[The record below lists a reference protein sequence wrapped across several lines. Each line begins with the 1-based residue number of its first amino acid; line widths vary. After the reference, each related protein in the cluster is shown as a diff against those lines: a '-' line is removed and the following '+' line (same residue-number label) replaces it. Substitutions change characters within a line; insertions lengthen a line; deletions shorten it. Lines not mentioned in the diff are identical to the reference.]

1 MPTWGWAGYFMSE
14 SLKDRIQEDLKTAMR
29 AKDKP
34 RLGVIRLIMAAIQ
47 QKEIDE
53 RISLDNTQILAVL
66 EKMIKQRRDSITHY
80 QQGSRQDLVDQEA
93 FEIEVIQTYLPQPFS
108 EAELRE
114 LIEAV
119 MKESGATSAKDLGKV
134 MKLLKLRVQGR
145 ADMQQ
150 LSRQIKQR
158 LGA

>member
-1 MPTWGWAGYFMSE
+1 MSE